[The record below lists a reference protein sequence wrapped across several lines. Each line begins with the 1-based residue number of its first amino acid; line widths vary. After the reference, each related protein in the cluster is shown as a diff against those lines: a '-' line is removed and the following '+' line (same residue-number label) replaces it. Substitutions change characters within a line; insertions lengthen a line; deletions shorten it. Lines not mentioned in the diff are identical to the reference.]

1 MRLAWFVL
9 AVTACGSSTTPTA
22 PPRNASPP
30 EPVAAPAPP
39 ATPAAPAVASPYPV
53 AERHPVTDRYGE
65 VEVVD
70 DYRWLED
77 AKDPKVI
84 AWTAAENQLTRSR
97 LDALPDRPKIR
108 ARVAQLLSN
117 RAPSYG
123 AVAAVGTGVLARKRQ
138 PPKQQDLLV
147 ALRDP
152 ANPASERIVI
162 DPNEVDPSGK
172 TAMDWFVASL
182 DGKRVGVSL
191 SSGGSESGDVHIYEL
206 ATGKALADVVPRVN
220 GGTAGGSMAWNG
232 DGSGFW
238 YTRYPKEG
246 ERPAEDLDFYQQIY
260 FHRLGAP
267 VASDVY
273 VLGKDFPRIA
283 EVQLRTSKD
292 GRSVLATV
300 GNGDGGEYALYVIEA
315 RGDGRGRAVQIS
327 TFADKIIHG
336 EFGPD
341 GTLYLISHQGAPK
354 GAVLRLR
361 RPYTGK
367 PELIV
372 PEGDGVVEE
381 IAATASRLYLT
392 ELVGGPSRLRSV
404 RLAGKAAPEVVATPL
419 PIASIEGLE
428 PYGRD
433 DLLYVTESFVS
444 TPGWYRLA
452 GATGKS
458 TATAMVQPMA
468 FAMDDVEVVRET
480 CTSADGTKVPI
491 SILHKR
497 GLALDGSHPALLGG
511 YGGYRISMTPAL
523 SAMSRLWLD
532 QGGVWAIA
540 NLRGGNE
547 FGAAWNDAGRLTRK
561 QHVFDDFYA
570 CARALVDKRY
580 TRPERLAITGRSNGG
595 LLMGA
600 ALTQHPEAYRA
611 VVSGVGI
618 YDSLRFELTA
628 NGAFNVAELG
638 TVKNPEQ
645 FRALYAYSPYHHVKD
660 GVAYPAILMT
670 TGANDPRVDP
680 YNSRKMTA
688 RMQAANPAGH
698 PVLLRASDDVGHGM
712 GSPLDARIEEA
723 ADSFAFLM
731 SELGMHYTD

>member
-1 MRLAWFVL
+1 MRLALFAL
-9 AVTACGSSTTPTA
+9 AVTACGSSTTPPA
-22 PPRNASPP
+22 PPRNASQP

-65 VEVVD
+65 VEVGD

-84 AWTAAENQLTRSR
+84 AWTAAETQLTRSR

-138 PPKQQDLLV
+138 PPKQQDLVV

-206 ATGKALADVVPRVN
+206 ATGKALAAVVPRVN
-220 GGTAGGSMAWNG
+220 GCTAGGSMAWNG

-361 RPYTGK
+361 RPYTGT

-392 ELVGGPSRLRSV
+392 ALVGGPSRLRSV

-419 PIASIEGLE
+419 PIASIEGLQA
-428 PYGRD
+428 YGRG
-433 DLLYVTESFVS
+433 DLPS
-444 TPGWYRLA
+444 
-452 GATGKS
+452 AT
-458 TATAMVQPMA
+458 
-468 FAMDDVEVVRET
+468 R
-480 CTSADGTKVPI
+480 
-491 SILHKR
+491 
-497 GLALDGSHPALLGG
+497 
-511 YGGYRISMTPAL
+511 
-523 SAMSRLWLD
+523 
-532 QGGVWAIA
+532 
-540 NLRGGNE
+540 
-547 FGAAWNDAGRLTRK
+547 
-561 QHVFDDFYA
+561 
-570 CARALVDKRY
+570 
-580 TRPERLAITGRSNGG
+580 
-595 LLMGA
+595 
-600 ALTQHPEAYRA
+600 
-611 VVSGVGI
+611 
-618 YDSLRFELTA
+618 
-628 NGAFNVAELG
+628 
-638 TVKNPEQ
+638 
-645 FRALYAYSPYHHVKD
+645 
-660 GVAYPAILMT
+660 
-670 TGANDPRVDP
+670 
-680 YNSRKMTA
+680 
-688 RMQAANPAGH
+688 
-698 PVLLRASDDVGHGM
+698 
-712 GSPLDARIEEA
+712 
-723 ADSFAFLM
+723 
-731 SELGMHYTD
+731 